1 MPAPPRRRPAP
12 ASEDLSPAGPYRAL
26 KQAGLALLC
35 LGWVLIGAI
44 GHDPWK
50 TDDATA
56 FGIAWEMLRTGDFL
70 VPALGGEP
78 YATRPPL
85 VYALAAVFGRV
96 FSGVLPVHDGARLAA
111 SALLGATLLLLTA
124 AGIEFNGR
132 RTRWLPALL
141 FIGCV
146 GLWDR
151 GHLLSPELGL
161 LAGIAGALYG
171 IALAQRRPVAG
182 GAVIGGAAAFAFLAH
197 GFAGPLWI
205 AVTLCLLPV
214 ASGRYRHRDYAR
226 TVAVAAALGIA
237 FAAAW
242 PVALSFVAPGHLAAW
257 WAAQLPGGIASL
269 FSDPLF
275 LAKNLPWF
283 AWPVLPLALWTLWTR
298 GRGFNG
304 GLNTPAVVAPGVL
317 AAVIAVALVAGPE
330 PRGALALPLLVPLA
344 LIAALEIDT
353 LKRGFSAALD
363 WFGILTFGLLAALLW
378 WLWVDAWLHGM
389 APAVARLFRDTEVGY
404 RPPVGI
410 AALAISAF
418 LTLLWLALV
427 RPARRSNR
435 RAALNWAAGMTLLWG
450 LYMTIWLPYLDSRRS
465 YRSVAQALAA
475 QLPATGCV
483 ASRRL
488 GEPQRALFDYFA
500 GLRTVREEL
509 RPDHGCPMLLVQHG
523 RTVGANAPAQ
533 GWTAAWTGRLQGDDT
548 ELYVLYTRTAP

>member
-1 MPAPPRRRPAP
+1 MPAPPRRRSAP
-12 ASEDLSPAGPYRAL
+12 ASEEPSPAGPYRAL

-56 FGIAWEMLRTGDFL
+56 FGIVWDMLRTGDFL
-70 VPALGGEP
+70 VPALAGEP

-85 VYALAAVFGRV
+85 VYALAAVFGRL
-96 FSGVLPVHDGARLAA
+96 FSGVLPIHDGARLAA
-111 SALLGATLLLLTA
+111 SALLGTTLLLLTA
-124 AGIEFNGR
+124 AGIEVNGR

-151 GHLLSPELGL
+151 GHQLSPELGL

-171 IALAQRRPVAG
+171 IALAQRRPLAG

-205 AVTLCLLPV
+205 AVTMCLLPV
-214 ASGRYRHRDYAR
+214 VSARYRSRDHAR
-226 TVAVAAALGIA
+226 TAAVAAGLGTAL
-237 FAAAW
+237 AATW
-242 PVALSFVAPGHLAAW
+242 PVALAVVAPGHLAAW
-257 WAAQLPGGIASL
+257 WAAQLPRGTASV
-269 FSDPLF
+269 FGDPLF

-304 GLNTPAVVAPGVL
+304 GLNTPAVVGPGVL
-317 AAVIAVALVAGPE
+317 AAVIATALVVVPD
-330 PRGALALPLLVPLA
+330 PRGALVLPLLVPLA

-378 WLWVDAWLHGM
+378 WLWVDAWWHGM
-389 APAVARLFRDTEVGY
+389 APAVARLFRDTEAGY

-465 YRSVAQALAA
+465 YRPVAQALAA

-523 RTVGANAPAQ
+523 RTVGESAPAQ
-533 GWTAAWTGRLQGDDT
+533 GWTAAWTGRRQGDDT